1 MYLLNIWFVDNVI
14 KWWYEFYKKKIYIK
28 MNLVEEFLVVDI
40 FEYVVKKI
48 DVDYIFNWILDLKI
62 KFKFGNCLEIMVIML
77 VVFCI
82 RN

>member
-1 MYLLNIWFVDNVI
+1 MNFI
-14 KWWYEFYKKKIYIK
+14 KKKIYIK

-62 KFKFGNCLEIMVIML
+62 KFKFGNC
-77 VVFCI
+77 
-82 RN
+82 

>member
-1 MYLLNIWFVDNVI
+1 MNFI
-14 KWWYEFYKKKIYIK
+14 KKKIYIK

-77 VVFCI
+77 IVFCI

>member
-1 MYLLNIWFVDNVI
+1 MNFI
-14 KWWYEFYKKKIYIK
+14 KKKIYIK

>member
-1 MYLLNIWFVDNVI
+1 
-14 KWWYEFYKKKIYIK
+14 

-62 KFKFGNCLEIMVIML
+62 KFKFGNC
-77 VVFCI
+77 
-82 RN
+82 